1 MGHPVITITLHA
13 YYPYPSYTFFSLTLL
28 PMRCTFAV
36 SAWNFSSLHFY
47 GLDTYTTLVYLLY
60 YYVFTPYSYHHFLLL
75 RYIVWHFSNSEY
87 SSFYYIFLDIFLL
100 LRISLFQ
107 IYLTLPFHYL
117 CLQLV
122 FSHSPFTALHLI
134 SAVLKCFSIPQ
145 LPYLMKD

>member
-1 MGHPVITITLHA
+1 MRIILIPHIPFSVSHFYRCAARLQYLHGIFHRYIFMALILILPWYTFHIITFLLHIHITI
-13 YYPYPSYTFFSLTLL
+13 
-28 PMRCTFAV
+28 
-36 SAWNFSSLHFY
+36 
-47 GLDTYTTLVYLLY
+47 
-60 YYVFTPYSYHHFLLL
+60 FLLL
-75 RYIVWHFSNSEY
+75 RYIGWHFSNSEY

-134 SAVLKCFSIPQ
+134 SAVFKSFSIPQ